1 MLKIYN
7 IKDKQEYLRE
17 VAILTQLEWGKNN
30 LSKEEFESKID
41 KKVQKIKNSF
51 ENKYYCKLILLDD
64 NKLIGFISIF
74 PTDGEDRQDLSP
86 WYATMYVKKE
96 FRGKGYSKI
105 LNSAIIEEAKKRKIK
120 RLYLKTELNN
130 YYEKFGAKFI
140 EVLSN
145 GEKLYYID
153 IDI

>member
-1 MLKIYN
+1 
-7 IKDKQEYLRE
+7 
-17 VAILTQLEWGKNN
+17 
-30 LSKEEFESKID
+30 
-41 KKVQKIKNSF
+41 
-51 ENKYYCKLILLDD
+51 
-64 NKLIGFISIF
+64 
-74 PTDGEDRQDLSP
+74 
-86 WYATMYVKKE
+86 MYVKKE

-105 LNSAIIEEAKKRKIK
+105 LNSAILEEAKNRKIK